1 MSWGGLLFLIV
12 MAACVGPFIISALLG
27 IAKGFRL
34 HLNRIDCPVCEKR
47 VPFASRPTSVR
58 QAQLGGWTCRDFGAE
73 LDEMGVDMSPLIE
86 ATRRHEEAKF
96 VSAIGQDGGTPLE
109 KVIDERD

>member
-12 MAACVGPFIISALLG
+12 IGACVGAFVISVLLG
-27 IAKGFRL
+27 IAKGFRV
-34 HLNRIDCPVCEKR
+34 HLNRIDCPVCGKR

-58 QAQLGGWTCRDFGAE
+58 QALLGGWTCRECGAE

-86 ATRRHEEAKF
+86 AARRREEAKF
-96 VSAIGQDGGTPLE
+96 VSALGQDGVTPLE